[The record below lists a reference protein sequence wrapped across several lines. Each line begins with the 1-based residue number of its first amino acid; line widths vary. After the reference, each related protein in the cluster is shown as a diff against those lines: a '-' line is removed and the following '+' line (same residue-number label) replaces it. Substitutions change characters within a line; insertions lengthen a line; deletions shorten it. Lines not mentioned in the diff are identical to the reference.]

1 MDDNDKKSEYYGFE
15 NNNPPEDEVKNGN
28 WKKSILK
35 TLGPLVVVIALL
47 GKIFKPLLVL
57 LKFSKFGA
65 TFISMFVTV
74 IVYSLFFGWKFALGF
89 VILLLIHENGHM
101 LAAKKTGLPVSKPI
115 FIPFV
120 GAFISMKEMPKSAR
134 QEAIIGMGGPLLG
147 GLASIACFFI
157 YDIFNE
163 TYWLA
168 LGYTGCFLNLF
179 NLVPLG
185 FLDGGRIA
193 TAISIWLWVP
203 GAVILGILGI
213 KLGSPIVI
221 LVLILGLFE
230 GYKVFKNRYNSE
242 SLQYYQ
248 IDPSFK
254 FKMGMTYL
262 LLVAILGAGMGIS
275 LEMLDNIRRFGG
287 SGYGSL

>member
-1 MDDNDKKSEYYGFE
+1 MEDDESRIE
-15 NNNPPEDEVKNGN
+15 NGTIKDPEPKRKQPLKILGWLFVALAFLVKF
-28 WKKSILK
+28 
-35 TLGPLVVVIALL
+35 V
-47 GKIFKPLLVL
+47 KPLIVL

-65 TFISMFVTV
+65 TIVSMFVTI

-89 VILLLIHENGHM
+89 VVLLLIHENGHL

-120 GAFISMKEMPKSAR
+120 GALINMKEMPKSAS
-134 QEAIIGMGGPLLG
+134 QEALIGIGGPLLG
-147 GLASIACFFI
+147 GLAALGCFFL

-168 LGYTGCFLNLF
+168 MGYLGCFLNLF

-193 TAISIWLWVP
+193 TAISLWLRIP
-203 GAVILGILGI
+203 GAVILGIMAY
-213 KLGSPIVI
+213 KVGSPLIF

-230 GYKVFKNRYNSE
+230 GYKKFKNRHNPE
-242 SLQYYQ
+242 
-248 IDPSFK
+248 
-254 FKMGMTYL
+254 
-262 LLVAILGAGMGIS
+262 
-275 LEMLDNIRRFGG
+275 
-287 SGYGSL
+287 

>member
-1 MDDNDKKSEYYGFE
+1 MDDNDKKSDDYQFG
-15 NNNPPEDEVKNGN
+15 NNNPPEDDIKNETG
-28 WKKSILK
+28 KKSFFK
-35 TLGPLVVVIALL
+35 TFGPVLVVIALL
-47 GKIFKPLLVL
+47 GKVIKPLLVL

-89 VILLLIHENGHM
+89 VILLLIHENGHI
-101 LAAKKTGLPVSKPI
+101 LAAKKIGLPVSKPI

-134 QEAIIGMGGPLLG
+134 QEAIIGVGGPLLG

-157 YDIFNE
+157 YDIFDE

-168 LGYTGCFLNLF
+168 LGYVGCFLNLF

-203 GAVILGILGI
+203 GAIILGILAI

-230 GYKVFKNRYNSE
+230 GYKVFKKRHNPE

-248 IDPSFK
+248 IDPSFR
-254 FKMGMTYL
+254 FKMGMAYL
-262 LLVAILGAGMGIS
+262 LLVAVLGAGMGIS
-275 LEMLDNIRRFGG
+275 LEILDNIRRFDGP
-287 SGYGSL
+287 GYGSL